1 MSKLTEVRL
10 RNLSHHYKETRAL
23 DAIDVSIEGPGVV
36 GLVGRNGAGKSTLL
50 SILAGLRTPSAG
62 ELLLDGHPVTHEPQ
76 RLRARVGLLAEPPAL
91 HDEMPVARFISWCA
105 GLRGIARSRREA
117 MTREAMRRCD
127 IEDVAG
133 KLVGELS
140 HGYRKRVGIAQAI
153 VHEPDLLLL
162 DEPISG
168 LDPSQI
174 LAMRALVRTLGE
186 RALVIVSSHILAEI
200 AQTCDHVLMLEDGKL
215 VLDKPWN
222 THGQELG
229 ELEREDTVTLE
240 VVLETS
246 DSEDARGILA
256 SLDMLM
262 GTEQLSQRAG
272 TARFIT
278 RVSREDHHQVARA
291 LVERGANL
299 LTLREVD
306 REAGELEELFVRFAR
321 QSDGP
326 EEKGKG
332 EEE

>member
-1 MSKLTEVRL
+1 
-10 RNLSHHYKETRAL
+10 
-23 DAIDVSIEGPGVV
+23 
-36 GLVGRNGAGKSTLL
+36 
-50 SILAGLRTPSAG
+50 
-62 ELLLDGHPVTHEPQ
+62 
-76 RLRARVGLLAEPPAL
+76 LLAEPPAL

-222 THGQELG
+222 THGQDQG
-229 ELEREDTVTLE
+229 FAREDMVTLE
-240 VVLETS
+240 VVLKTS
-246 DSEDARGILA
+246 DSEDASGILA

-278 RVSREDHHQVARA
+278 RASREDHHQVARA

-321 QSDGP
+321 QSDGA
-326 EEKGKG
+326 EERGKG

>member
-23 DAIDVSIEGPGVV
+23 DAIDVSLEGPGVV

-62 ELLLDGHPVTHEPQ
+62 ELLLDGPPVTHEPQ

-222 THGQELG
+222 THGQDQG
-229 ELEREDTVTLE
+229 FAREDMVTLE
-240 VVLETS
+240 VVLKTS

-278 RVSREDHHQVARA
+278 RASREDHHQVARA

-321 QSDGP
+321 QSDGA
-326 EEKGKG
+326 EERGKG

>member
-222 THGQELG
+222 THGQDQG
-229 ELEREDTVTLE
+229 FAREDMVTLE
-240 VVLETS
+240 VVLKTS